1 MRVLRAAIALVAVFV
16 LGLLFYRFVIDRP
29 RPPAAVTHER
39 LTVYYCKPD
48 GETLAAWP
56 VDAGSAR
63 DVKSLAFL
71 AATHAIAGPPGDAS
85 AVRFPRGTVVR
96 GVSVLESTAV
106 VDLGGNVAGEPGG
119 SFAESG
125 EFKALVWTL
134 TALPPIT
141 SVRIRIDG
149 ARVATLPGGH
159 LELDEPLTRSSW

>member
-1 MRVLRAAIALVAVFV
+1 MRVLRAAIALVAVV
-16 LGLLFYRFVIDRP
+16 ALGLLVYWFAIGRQH
-29 RPPAAVTHER
+29 PASTATDR

-56 VDAGSAR
+56 VQAGSAR
-63 DVKSLAFL
+63 DIKSLAFL
-71 AATHAIAGPPGDAS
+71 VATQAVAGPPGGAA
-85 AVRFPRGTVVR
+85 AVLFPRGTTVR
-96 GVSVLESTAV
+96 GVSVLESTAI
-106 VDLGGNVAGEPGG
+106 VDLGGAVSSNPGG

-159 LELDEPLTRSSW
+159 LELDEPLARSSW

>member
-1 MRVLRAAIALVAVFV
+1 MRVLRAAIAIVAVLV
-16 LGLLFYRFVIDRP
+16 LGLLFYRFTVDRP
-29 RPPAAVTHER
+29 HPVPATNDR

-56 VDAGSAR
+56 VQAGSAH
-63 DVKSLAFL
+63 DAKSLAFL
-71 AATHAIAGPPGDAS
+71 AATHAVAGPPGDAS
-85 AVRFPRGTVVR
+85 AVRFPRGTIVR
-96 GVSVLESTAV
+96 GVSVLESTAI
-106 VDLGGNVAGEPGG
+106 VDLGGAIKSNPGG

-134 TALPPIT
+134 TALPPIK

-149 ARVATLPGGH
+149 ERVAALPGGH

>member
-1 MRVLRAAIALVAVFV
+1 MRVLRAAIAVVAVLV
-16 LGLLFYRFVIDRP
+16 LGLLVYQYTLKRP
-29 RPPAAVTHER
+29 HPLSATNDH

-48 GETLAAWP
+48 GETLGAWP
-56 VDAGSAR
+56 VQVGGASDT
-63 DVKSLAFL
+63 KSLAFL
-71 AATHAIAGPPGDAS
+71 AATHAVAGPPGGAS
-85 AVRFPRGTVVR
+85 AVRFPRGTIVR

-106 VDLGGNVAGEPGG
+106 VDLGGAVASNPGG

-134 TALPPIT
+134 TALPPIS